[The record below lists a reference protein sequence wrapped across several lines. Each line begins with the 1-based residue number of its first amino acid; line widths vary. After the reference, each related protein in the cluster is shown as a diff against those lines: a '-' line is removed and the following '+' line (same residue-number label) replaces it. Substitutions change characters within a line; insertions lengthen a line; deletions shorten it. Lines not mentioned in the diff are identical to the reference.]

1 MRKKEFAGIN
11 VTIPY
16 KQRVIPYLDD
26 IDALAKQIG
35 AINTIVNDNGRLK
48 GYNTDFYGLLYLIS
62 NNNINAEHKKCLILG
77 TGGTAKTA
85 SAVLEKLGADEICL

>member
-48 GYNTDFYGLLYLIS
+48 GYNTDFMVFYICF
-62 NNNINAEHKKCLILG
+62 I
-77 TGGTAKTA
+77 KTT
-85 SAVLEKLGADEICL
+85 